1 MFVYL
6 YICHAT
12 WCLVAW
18 NIEQRRY
25 SSAAKTVEKTLNA
38 CSNELKA
45 YLYSI
50 SSIQFQP
57 DVFLN
62 KVAVV

>member
-1 MFVYL
+1 MMLSGMKYWTKKIFF
-6 YICHAT
+6 
-12 WCLVAW
+12 
-18 NIEQRRY
+18 
-25 SSAAKTVEKTLNA
+25 SSKNSEKTLNA
-38 CSNELKA
+38 CRNELKA

>member
-1 MFVYL
+1 MMLSGMKYWTKKIFF
-6 YICHAT
+6 
-12 WCLVAW
+12 
-18 NIEQRRY
+18 
-25 SSAAKTVEKTLNA
+25 SSKNSEKKPLNA

-50 SSIQFQP
+50 ISIQFQP

>member
-1 MFVYL
+1 MMLSGMKYWTKKIFF
-6 YICHAT
+6 
-12 WCLVAW
+12 
-18 NIEQRRY
+18 
-25 SSAAKTVEKTLNA
+25 SSKNSEKTLNA

-45 YLYSI
+45 YLYPI

>member
-1 MFVYL
+1 MMLSGMKYWTKKIFF
-6 YICHAT
+6 
-12 WCLVAW
+12 
-18 NIEQRRY
+18 
-25 SSAAKTVEKTLNA
+25 SSKNNEKTLNT

-45 YLYSI
+45 YLYSV

-57 DVFLN
+57 DVFLT

>member
-1 MFVYL
+1 MMLSGMKYWTKKIFF
-6 YICHAT
+6 
-12 WCLVAW
+12 
-18 NIEQRRY
+18 
-25 SSAAKTVEKTLNA
+25 SSKNYEKTLNA
-38 CSNELKA
+38 YSNELKA
-45 YLYSI
+45 YLYSV